1 LRMVYGSGL
10 LNGPFA
16 FLFGYNRGLIGL
28 NDRIKLRP
36 LVCGVKG
43 DVTIMASEE
52 SAIREIYPDLDKAWA
67 PPGGGTRHRRARPRR
82 RDLSALGGAD
92 RARGGRPI
100 QRIGKRAQIW

>member
-1 LRMVYGSGL
+1 MALAAPFWEDIDRLPEEEREALTYLRMVYGCGL

-67 PPGGGTRHRRARPRR
+67 PRAGEPVIAEL
-82 RDLSALGGAD
+82 DPD
-92 RARGGRPI
+92 VVI
-100 QRIGKRAQIW
+100 